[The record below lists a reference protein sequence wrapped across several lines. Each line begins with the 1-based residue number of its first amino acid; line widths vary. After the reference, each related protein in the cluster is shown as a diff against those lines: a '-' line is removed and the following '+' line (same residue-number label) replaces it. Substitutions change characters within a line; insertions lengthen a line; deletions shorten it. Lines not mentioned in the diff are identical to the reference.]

1 MGKVPDTVVKE
12 SYLLKSTFF
21 YNQLNTNG
29 YFSLFMKV
37 KKFTKVEGKNLDWE
51 KRTEW
56 NISNEAWDIIEKN
69 GISPA
74 LVFIHPKVLKLYPT
88 FLKFY
93 RSVAMLPQ
101 KGLSLISKVSNLDN
115 IEKGK
120 IESTKINPESIS
132 KLCKTINEV
141 ISVVVSVASGLSE
154 KRLEGMMFATAGTNI
169 DGSWRNKIGAEGE
182 RVIRTIILNGLI
194 HHNEVSSFVDKT
206 NTVVEISAPEAKHFI
221 EDVDLIKIIN
231 LTNGYSV
238 YFSSEPD
245 VTMYDT
251 HGDIVGIIEIKAGL
265 DPAGAL
271 ERLGAMFK
279 SFENTLSEFPDAV
292 TILVASCITKEV
304 DNRLNSSMVVRQK
317 YITTDITA
325 NDREKRKFVNRLRV
339 IMKLARPSFNVL

>member
-1 MGKVPDTVVKE
+1 MAKIPESVVKE

-21 YNQLNTNG
+21 YNRLNTNG

-37 KKFTKVEGKNLDWE
+37 KKFVKIEGDKLDWS
-51 KRTEW
+51 KRAEW
-56 NISNEAWDIIEKN
+56 SISEDAWDIIQEN

-74 LVFIHPKVLKLYPT
+74 LVFVHPKVLKLNPS

-101 KGLSLISKVSNLDN
+101 KGLTAISKVANIDP

-120 IESTKINPESIS
+120 VDASRIKAESIT
-132 KLCKTINEV
+132 KLTKAINEV
-141 ISVVVSVASGLSE
+141 LSVVVTVASGLNE
-154 KRLEGMMFATAGTNI
+154 KRLEGMMYATAGTNI
-169 DGSWRNKIGAEGE
+169 DGSWRNQIGAEGE
-182 RVIRTIILNGLI
+182 RVIRTIILNGLL
-194 HHNEVSSFVDKT
+194 HYNEVTSFIDKAN
-206 NTVVEISAPEAKHFI
+206 NTVEISSAEAKKFT
-221 EDVDLIKIIN
+221 EDIDLVKTIN

-245 VTMYDT
+245 VTMYNPK
-251 HGDIVGIIEIKAGL
+251 GEIVGIIEIKAGL

-279 SFENTLSEFPDAV
+279 SFENTLAEYPDAV

-304 DNRLNSSMVVRQK
+304 DNRLNASMVVRQK
-317 YITTDITA
+317 YITA

-339 IMKLARPSFNVL
+339 IVKLARPSF